1 MSRPSASALVCAIA
15 IVSGALQAQDTT
27 SLGCDARCMSALA
40 TLRPGARVD
49 VWAVSGRV
57 QGRFVR
63 LDSTGAARPA
73 LLIRAR
79 QPDSVRT
86 VSADNLLSLEVGVS
100 NVPRYALIGS
110 VAGAGLGAALTLPEA
125 AVRFVYLQ
133 WFDPNHD
140 VVDGRQVAT
149 YAALGAVG
157 GAVAGAVIGHFAPRW
172 TQRFARP

>member
-1 MSRPSASALVCAIA
+1 MSRLLASALACTIT
-15 IVSGALQAQDTT
+15 IVGGALQAQDTT
-27 SLGCDARCMSALA
+27 SLGCDTRCMSALA
-40 TLRPGARVD
+40 TLRSGARVD

-63 LDSTGAARPA
+63 LDSSGAGRPA

-86 VSADNLLSLEVGVS
+86 VSADNLASLEVSIS

-110 VAGAGLGAALTLPEA
+110 VAGAGLGAALTMSEA
-125 AVRFVYLQ
+125 VVRFVYLQ
-133 WFDPNHD
+133 WFDPNHV

-149 YAALGAVG
+149 YVTLGAVG
-157 GAVAGAVIGHFAPRW
+157 GAAAGAVIGHFAPRW